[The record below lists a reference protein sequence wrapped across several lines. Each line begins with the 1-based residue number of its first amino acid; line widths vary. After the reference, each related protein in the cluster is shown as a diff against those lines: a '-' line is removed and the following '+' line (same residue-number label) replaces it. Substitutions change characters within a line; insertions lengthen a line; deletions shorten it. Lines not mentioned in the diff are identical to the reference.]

1 MPAPD
6 LPQKRK
12 LYGSASS
19 SGDPFGRPVDGDL
32 QSKGRVLAFIPSVNQ
47 LQVSIHVNAKCIWFT
62 VGFEPPGFGK
72 KGKDKCTGNKNPEDS
87 LRAIA
92 GKGQEQL
99 KGKAPTTEKGAKGK
113 GTPETEGK
121 GTGKKGA
128 IKGDLSEKGAG
139 KDMEKGKGKET
150 EKGKGKD
157 MEKGKGKDMELKGKG
172 KDMEKGKGKDTEKGK
187 GKDIE
192 KGKGKD
198 VELKGKGKDMEKGK
212 GKDTEKGKGKDM
224 ELKGKGK
231 DTEKGKGKDAEKGKG
246 KETAEKGN
254 GKDTEKGKG
263 KVMDHGKGK
272 GMGGKCNDMEK
283 GKGKDMEKGKGKDTE
298 GDAAPA
304 TPPPRRLYLPGM
316 SPQSK
321 GSKGLSSEAGSSAPT
336 STSTELAVP
345 GKWFAW
351 FAVAFGG
358 PKKRT
363 VALDSI
369 PYMHGQY
376 TLSVVMERWIQ
387 ENRSRMRRR
396 FLSALAQ

>member
-12 LYGSASS
+12 LDGSASS

-47 LQVSIHVNAKCIWFT
+47 LQVSIHVNATCIWFT

-157 MEKGKGKDMELKGKG
+157 IVNGKGKL
-172 KDMEKGKGKDTEKGK
+172 
-187 GKDIE
+187 
-192 KGKGKD
+192 
-198 VELKGKGKDMEKGK
+198 
-212 GKDTEKGKGKDM
+212 
-224 ELKGKGK
+224 
-231 DTEKGKGKDAEKGKG
+231 
-246 KETAEKGN
+246 
-254 GKDTEKGKG
+254 
-263 KVMDHGKGK
+263 
-272 GMGGKCNDMEK
+272 
-283 GKGKDMEKGKGKDTE
+283 
-298 GDAAPA
+298 
-304 TPPPRRLYLPGM
+304 
-316 SPQSK
+316 
-321 GSKGLSSEAGSSAPT
+321 
-336 STSTELAVP
+336 
-345 GKWFAW
+345 
-351 FAVAFGG
+351 
-358 PKKRT
+358 
-363 VALDSI
+363 
-369 PYMHGQY
+369 
-376 TLSVVMERWIQ
+376 
-387 ENRSRMRRR
+387 
-396 FLSALAQ
+396 